1 MSILVTFNKTD
12 FLIASFDGVFGL
24 SVEPSAVGV
33 GLEAFFSGE

>member
-12 FLIASFDGVFGL
+12 FLITSFDGVFGL

-33 GLEAFFSGE
+33 GSEAFFSGE